1 MAFVAI
7 FGFISLCRAFY
18 DPKIH
23 MSLVKLPHSTRNVF
37 NMSLQGPR
45 SGGPSEDRQESK
57 MIDRCRGSKPHKN
70 RNIRAHF
77 IAICGLA
84 GFLTT
89 SIVVGSYGFE
99 NRVRAAE
106 SPVMSQETVIE
117 QVENVAD
124 EVTTY
129 ATIISTS
136 PNQVRPVLEVPQS
149 AQSAGWERARQKRTI
164 AVKKMAKEG
173 ILKLEQDEEG
183 NQMLSVPWMP
193 NQKLRYKSLSLEQ
206 KLQGEIAAG
215 AIGEL
220 AKDILLHPIDTLKSR
235 KQAGVEGDEEDYDGE
250 GKGSE
255 RSWDDS
261 EKSSENVDSQLQASF
276 TSLLQQVRDLYAG
289 FPAVATSSLPQ
300 GGIFFLAKKGGIEV
314 IKRISPS
321 FASSLVGQ
329 AIPVG
334 FGSVSYWGVRTP
346 AEILKVKVQLGQSLT
361 VKDAFVDLRAQI
373 CDDGIGSLWKFYPAL
388 LSLDI
393 PYAII
398 NFALYGIFNDL
409 IAANGIETSVYT
421 RLLSGVACGMIA
433 AAVTCPID
441 VAKTR
446 IISRGN
452 RLVGVVTDGNE
463 KDPLLCPTRTKSGDE
478 SDGIHFMEYS
488 VSSDVATSL
497 DHIHYDQNVMREMVD
512 IVREEGFSSLFIGLK
527 ERVLYV
533 GLSNGIR
540 LAAYSTSRMD
550 LMLRSFDTL

>member
-1 MAFVAI
+1 M
-7 FGFISLCRAFY
+7 
-18 DPKIH
+18 
-23 MSLVKLPHSTRNVF
+23 
-37 NMSLQGPR
+37 
-45 SGGPSEDRQESK
+45 
-57 MIDRCRGSKPHKN
+57 
-70 RNIRAHF
+70 
-77 IAICGLA
+77 
-84 GFLTT
+84 T

-99 NRVRAAE
+99 NRARAAE

-173 ILKLEQDEEG
+173 ILKLEQDDEG

-235 KQAGVEGDEEDYDGE
+235 KQAGVEGDEEDNVGE

-255 RSWDDS
+255 GSWDDS
-261 EKSSENVDSQLQASF
+261 KKSSENGDSQLQSSF

-314 IKRISPS
+314 IKRFSPS

-373 CDDGIGSLWKFYPAL
+373 RDDGIGSLWKFYPAL

-446 IISRGN
+446 IISRGKS
-452 RLVGVVTDGNE
+452 LVGVVADGNE
-463 KDPLLCPTRTKSGDE
+463 KDPLLCPMRTTSSGVEEEDKISLSGDE

-488 VSSDVATSL
+488 VSSDVADSL
-497 DHIHYDQNVMREMVD
+497 NHIHYDQNVVREMVD

-527 ERVLYV
+527 ERVVYV